1 MCVHWRLVAA
11 SPSTKPSGHRRKMSD
26 ASTCANMATGEGSDK
41 GKAERGRAVTFRD
54 RRGWREQRGGAEE
67 QQREERPHWETAAVA
82 VANGGGGAGVEWK
95 WVCVQ
100 TDGVGKRKGGVV
112 GEGRQG
118 TGCQPATRRHPPRCS
133 SFFSLCRAGRTRS
146 FPRSFRVAGWLP
158 AGSGSLTGA
167 RTATARGCARR
178 DVAWTDPRPMLRQPT
193 PNGSSGLARRRRR
206 FPVTHPARPLCCT
219 TCVQQQY
226 VRSASFIDG
235 RCMPTETRYLGVLCH
250 CRNPPTS
257 IDPSCSTNLPAC
269 QQKPHLS
276 STSSR
281 PATVHVVMTESLKAL
296 AAFDHTGNQCQLS
309 SLSRPRCWSL

>member
-133 SFFSLCRAGRTRS
+133 FFSLCRAGRTRR
-146 FPRSFRVAGWLP
+146 FPPVLFNSLAFRVGLAHGRAHCNSTGMRAPRRGVDRP
-158 AGSGSLTGA
+158 AA
-167 RTATARGCARR
+167 HAAATN
-178 DVAWTDPRPMLRQPT
+178 T
-193 PNGSSGLARRRRR
+193 NGSSGLARRRR
-206 FPVTHPARPLCCT
+206 FPVTHPARSLCCT
-219 TCVQQQY
+219 ACVQQQC
-226 VRSASFIDG
+226 SFG
-235 RCMPTETRYLGVLCH
+235 CLHRWLVHANG
-250 CRNPPTS
+250 NPIFRRFVSP
-257 IDPSCSTNLPAC
+257 PE
-269 QQKPHLS
+269 S
-276 STSSR
+276 S
-281 PATVHVVMTESLKAL
+281 
-296 AAFDHTGNQCQLS
+296 
-309 SLSRPRCWSL
+309 